1 MNTVLRCATAVALC
15 LLPVSVFAAKKPT
28 PLSEADAAALQGK
41 TAAVTLHD
49 TPTFVAMTAGK
60 VGFGLFGVA
69 AMAKAGNDF
78 VKDNDIRDPSVLL
91 RDRLGALLHE
101 VHGLDVRPVDTVET
115 KEKKPAALAA
125 LHGDAD
131 VVLSVRTLGWSYA
144 YYPTDWSHY
153 WIGYGAA
160 VDLIDA
166 KTGKPLSHI
175 DCGAD
180 TRKSAIKPSL
190 EEMRANGGQ
199 LTKDVLEGLGW
210 LCVRLVAKEAFRIP
224 DDRLP
229 AIPEAYVDPLARL
242 KPAGTSPTAPQAP
255 AADASATPG
264 PAEAP
269 AEDAVA
275 DPAAAAATQPVAEP
289 AAQPVAEPAAEPAP
303 QPTTEPAAG
312 ASGDTRH

>member
-49 TPTFVAMTAGK
+49 TPSFVAMTAGK
-60 VGFGLFGVA
+60 AGFGLFGVA
-69 AMAKAGNDF
+69 AMTKAGNDF

-131 VVLSVRTLGWSYA
+131 VVLSVRTTGWSYS
-144 YYPTDWSHY
+144 YYPKDWSHY
-153 WIGYGAA
+153 WIGYAAA
-160 VDLIDA
+160 VELIDA
-166 KTGKPLSHI
+166 KTGKSLSQI
-175 DCGAD
+175 SCGAN
-180 TRKSAIKPSL
+180 TGVSPIKPSL
-190 EEMRANGGQ
+190 EDLRANRAQ
-199 LTKDVLEGLGW
+199 LAKDVLEGLGW

-229 AIPEAYVDPLARL
+229 AIPEAYVDPLMRL
-242 KPAGTSPTAPQAP
+242 QPAGAPSATPQAP
-255 AADASATPG
+255 AGGAAATPG
-264 PAEAP
+264 AT
-269 AEDAVA
+269 A
-275 DPAAAAATQPVAEP
+275 DPAAAP
-289 AAQPVAEPAAEPAP
+289 APQPAAEPAP
-303 QPTTEPAAG
+303 QPTTEPAVG
-312 ASGDTRH
+312 ASGDTRR